1 MEPERALRR
10 TNVLLRRLGRA
21 LSALINRATLY
32 RFTDDALLLS
42 SALAGIVV
50 GLAIVVFHKV
60 LELFELGWRMLSPE
74 AWQATGIDHLSWTTL
89 LVPLITAAGGF
100 VVGLLKR
107 SVLFRDV
114 HHHGLHSVSESLSEK
129 ASPLTWKH
137 SLHAM
142 ILSSVSIASGG
153 GAGREAPT
161 VILGSS
167 VASGLARLGQLDRRH
182 IRVLGAAGAAAAIS
196 GIFNAPLGGI
206 LFSVEA
212 ITGELR
218 ARTFL
223 PIVIASVLA
232 TTTVRTILGND
243 PLLVAP
249 LEHSVSLID
258 YPLLAIA
265 GICSAFIAAYYLRT
279 YKSTYKHAA
288 HRLQRIPE
296 LARPALGGLLA
307 GLPLMV
313 LPWLLETTYRP
324 INMALSGSMNP
335 TWWVGL
341 LLATATIVLKPIT
354 NAITLASGGEGG
366 TLAPAMKVGALFG
379 FVLGTLLSLILPDTS
394 VGLYAIV
401 CAGAVLSGSFR
412 APLTGGLLLFE
423 VSGNYELLLPLLF
436 SAVVSVYI
444 IRRLRVTTFNPLDDL
459 DRHVPGTAQ
468 QAVHQSDV
476 PG

>member
-1 MEPERALRR
+1 MESDRTLRR
-10 TNVLLRRLGRA
+10 TNILLRRFGRT
-21 LSALINRATLY
+21 LSSMMNRATLY

-42 SALAGIVV
+42 SAIAGLVV
-50 GLAIVVFHKV
+50 GVAIVLFHKV
-60 LELFELGWRMLSPE
+60 LELFELGWQLLSPE
-74 AWQATGIDHLSWTTL
+74 AWRAAGFDQLSWTTL
-89 LVPLITAAGGF
+89 LLPLITAAGGLT
-100 VVGLLKR
+100 VGIFKR

-114 HHHGLHSVSESLSEK
+114 HHRGLHSVSDSLTDN
-129 ASPLTWKH
+129 ARPLTWRH

-142 ILSSVSIASGG
+142 ILSSISIASGG

-167 VASGLARLGQLDRRH
+167 VASGLARIGQLDQNH

-223 PIVIASVLA
+223 PIVIASVIA
-232 TTTVRTILGND
+232 TTTVRTILGNE
-243 PLLVAP
+243 PLLLAP
-249 LEHSVSLID
+249 TEHGVSLID
-258 YPLLAIA
+258 YPLLALA
-265 GICSAFIAAYYLRT
+265 GVCSAFIAAYYLRMYRRT
-279 YKSTYKHAA
+279 HQRTSTS
-288 HRLQRIPE
+288 
-296 LARPALGGLLA
+296 LARLPDVIRPAVGGFIA

-324 INMALSGSMNP
+324 INMAISGSMHP
-335 TWWVGL
+335 TWWIGV
-341 LLATATIVLKPIT
+341 LLATATIMLKPIT

-379 FVLGTLLSLILPDTS
+379 FVFGTLLSLMLPDTS

-444 IRRLRVTTFNPLDDL
+444 IRRLNVATFNPLDDQEA
-459 DRHVPGTAQ
+459 RP
-468 QAVHQSDV
+468 S
-476 PG
+476 

>member
-1 MEPERALRR
+1 M
-10 TNVLLRRLGRA
+10 
-21 LSALINRATLY
+21 
-32 RFTDDALLLS
+32 
-42 SALAGIVV
+42 
-50 GLAIVVFHKV
+50 
-60 LELFELGWRMLSPE
+60 
-74 AWQATGIDHLSWTTL
+74 
-89 LVPLITAAGGF
+89 
-100 VVGLLKR
+100 
-107 SVLFRDV
+107 
-114 HHHGLHSVSESLSEK
+114 
-129 ASPLTWKH
+129 
-137 SLHAM
+137 
-142 ILSSVSIASGG
+142 
-153 GAGREAPT
+153 
-161 VILGSS
+161 ILGSS

-249 LEHSVSLID
+249 LEHGVSLID

-279 YKSTYKHAA
+279 YRSTFKRTAVG
-288 HRLQRIPE
+288 LQSIPE

-335 TWWVGL
+335 TWWVGI
-341 LLATATIVLKPIT
+341 LLATATIILKPIT
-354 NAITLASGGEGG
+354 NAVTLASGGEGG

-379 FVLGTLLSLILPDTS
+379 FVFGTLLSLVLPETS

-444 IRRLRVTTFNPLDDL
+444 IRRLGVATFNPLDDL
-459 DRHVPGTAQ
+459 DTQVSRSQ
-468 QAVHQSDV
+468 
-476 PG
+476 